1 MPAKLI
7 LLSGASP
14 QDEGEALVV
23 NYLREHLPGTYTL
36 IPNAEIAEPGRPP
49 FEYDLIVV
57 APHAVYVV
65 ETKRWRGGIVGDD
78 YTWLVDGRHRR
89 QNPLPTANNK
99 ARVLKSQIQRRRPD
113 CDLLWVDA
121 VVTIAD
127 DQGQLNLRGACRER
141 VFRYTDLPAF
151 LTDPAILSDRA
162 ADVRAKRDAIEQA
175 IQVAARGRP
184 LGKLRFGEY
193 EVIETIARRDRVAEY
208 LARNVL
214 LRGGEPV
221 RLRVFSYDPYLE
233 PEELAR
239 RQEVNGLPTTY

>member
-23 NYLREHLPGTYTL
+23 NYLREHLPSTYTI

-65 ETKRWRGGIVGDD
+65 ETKRWRGGIGGDD
-78 YTWLVDGRHRR
+78 NTWLVDGRHRR

-113 CDLLWVDA
+113 CDPLWIEA

-127 DQGQLNLRGACRER
+127 DEGQLNLRGSCRER

-151 LTDPAILSDRA
+151 LTDPAVLNDRA
-162 ADVRAKRDAIEQA
+162 TDLRAKRDAIEQA

-184 LGKLRFGEY
+184 LVSSVSVNMRCWKRSRA
-193 EVIETIARRDRVAEY
+193 VIESQSIWRGIFCCAAASQYGYAYFPTI
-208 LARNVL
+208 
-214 LRGGEPV
+214 PTW
-221 RLRVFSYDPYLE
+221 RLQS
-233 PEELAR
+233 
-239 RQEVNGLPTTY
+239 